1 MVLSMLLAK
10 EAINT
15 SAEFKV
21 TYKYLM
27 CVLIPIYYR
36 LLITNIIK
44 YIYIILLN
52 SIKQHHLII
61 AKLMHGAAR
70 RERITSKLYVK

>member
-1 MVLSMLLAK
+1 MQTVMVLSMLLAK

-44 YIYIILLN
+44 YIYNL
-52 SIKQHHLII
+52 IK
-61 AKLMHGAAR
+61 
-70 RERITSKLYVK
+70 

>member
-1 MVLSMLLAK
+1 MKAVIFSFTHPVAVTCATVCLKRQTVILSMLLAK

-27 CVLIPIYYR
+27 YLLIPIYYR
-36 LLITNIIK
+36 LLSITNIIK
-44 YIYIILLN
+44 YI
-52 SIKQHHLII
+52 
-61 AKLMHGAAR
+61 
-70 RERITSKLYVK
+70 